1 MWHKTTT
8 ESSRPKQRVPSNA
21 PAPPM
26 VLLYASRRAASKS
39 HIIHDMTS
47 FLLWDYAWFKII
59 TPMITSA
66 KRHAP
71 FTSAPICPFHAFTG
85 HQFTSTPPFTHL
97 CDSLFH
103 SVPPSPHPLI
113 GAPPLSLPLLAHWPT
128 NTQVWSQ
135 QSRCSLLTIP
145 TWFADF
151 CRDPKSLPRNLFQQQ
166 PVACGGLQ
174 HKGPTPWRTRQLQQ
188 IPPQNKYEITAQ
200 KWWDRS

>member
-1 MWHKTTT
+1 MGHKTTT

-21 PAPPM
+21 PAAPM
-26 VLLYASRRAASKS
+26 VLLYASRTAASKN

-47 FLLWDYAWFKII
+47 YLLWDYAWFKII

-71 FTSAPICPFHAFTG
+71 FTSAPIRPFHAFTG

-103 SVPPSPHPLI
+103 SVPPPLI
-113 GAPPLSLPLLAHWPT
+113 PSSEPLRSACLSWLTDPQTLRYGASRAAALSSPFPPG
-128 NTQVWSQ
+128 
-135 QSRCSLLTIP
+135 
-145 TWFADF
+145 FADF

-174 HKGPTPWRTRQLQQ
+174 YKGPTPWPTRQLQQ
-188 IPPQNKYEITAQ
+188 KTSSE
-200 KWWDRS
+200 